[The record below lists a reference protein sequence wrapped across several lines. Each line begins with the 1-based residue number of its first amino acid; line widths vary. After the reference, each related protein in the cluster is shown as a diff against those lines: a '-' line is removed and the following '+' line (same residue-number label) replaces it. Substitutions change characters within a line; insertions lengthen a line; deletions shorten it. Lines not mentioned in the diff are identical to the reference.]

1 MNPRRGLTWLSGAAF
16 AAALVLCGVA
26 AVQTL
31 RLVQMEPA
39 GARVTATVLAR
50 EMLLPAPGAA
60 LSESTVTLL
69 VTDPELGTFTATTPH
84 PPASLTEVWEGG
96 PVAVT
101 VDEAPGGAQHIAYRP
116 TLLAARHRATLIA
129 LALALA
135 LGAGFA
141 IAARLTRFP

>member
-1 MNPRRGLTWLSGAAF
+1 VLTGI
-16 AAALVLCGVA
+16 A

-31 RLVQMEPA
+31 RLMRLEPS
-39 GARVTATVLAR
+39 GVRVVATVLAR
-50 EMLLPAPGAA
+50 EMRLPAPGAA

-69 VTDPELGTFTATTPH
+69 VTDPDLGTFTATTPH

-96 PVAVT
+96 PVAIAVNA
-101 VDEAPGGAQHIAYRP
+101 APGGAYGIAYRP